1 MGAAELVAKTI
12 SNTLPQNG
20 RFATVMPAQ
29 YAEQLMAKESLVI
42 KAETWVTAADDL
54 AGNI

>member
-12 SNTLPQNG
+12 SNTLSQNG